1 MAELQVAAMP
11 IFDKNRF
18 VDDILNVVFEHCK
31 ERRLLFSSFEPD
43 ICTLLSLKQ
52 PRFPVF
58 FLTVGGTKHMMDARA
73 RSLRAAVHFARSIDI
88 IGIVSRALPL
98 LESPQLISA
107 VKEKGLLLA
116 TYGDENNQTAAVDVQ
131 VINGVDTIVADHVAH
146 VSRHLQCK

>member
-58 FLTVGGTKHMMDARA
+58 FLTSILLGMECFMD
-73 RSLRAAVHFARSIDI
+73 FMC
-88 IGIVSRALPL
+88 
-98 LESPQLISA
+98 
-107 VKEKGLLLA
+107 
-116 TYGDENNQTAAVDVQ
+116 
-131 VINGVDTIVADHVAH
+131 TITMLKIH
-146 VSRHLQCK
+146 